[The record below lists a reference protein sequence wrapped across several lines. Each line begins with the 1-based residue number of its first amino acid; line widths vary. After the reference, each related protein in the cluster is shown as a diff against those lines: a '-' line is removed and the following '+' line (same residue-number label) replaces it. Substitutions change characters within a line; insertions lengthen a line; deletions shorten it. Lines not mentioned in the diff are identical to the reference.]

1 MIDTKKITIKEAGE
15 KIKSGSLNPEELLN
29 AFKEEAK
36 KQNNELNAFLEI
48 FDDSKENVE
57 SATNSADNPLRFMP
71 IAYKDNMS
79 LKGRGVTAA
88 SKILE
93 GYIAPYTATAI
104 KNLLD
109 KGVVF
114 IGRTN
119 LDEFAMGAS
128 TENSAYGPTKNPID
142 KNRVPGG
149 SSGGSAV
156 AVAAGL
162 AIAALGSDT
171 GGSIRQP
178 AAFCG
183 IVGMKPTYGAVSRF
197 GLLALGSSLD
207 QIGPLTRS
215 VSDAEIIFDVIK
227 GADKNDATSF
237 YPKDTNKEFK
247 KIIGVPEGITEG
259 LEKDVKENF
268 ENALNKMK
276 GLGFDIKEIKMP
288 HLALSLAVYY
298 ILQPAEASSN
308 LARYDGIRFGLSVE
322 ANDVLG
328 GYLSTREGGFGAEVK
343 RRIMLGTYVLSSGYH
358 DEYYGSALNAREII
372 KKEFENAFKDVCAIA
387 TPTTPTPAFKIGEKI
402 NNPVEM
408 YLADIFTVP
417 ANISG
422 IPAISLPSGTV
433 NREGVD
439 LPLGFQ
445 LMADNYREDVLFN
458 LGKLFMGE

>member
-1 MIDTKKITIKEAGE
+1 MIDTKKITISEASE
-15 KIKSGSLNPEELLN
+15 QIKSGSLKPEELLT
-29 AFKEEAK
+29 AFKEQAK
-36 KQNNELNAFLEI
+36 ERNQNLNAFLEV
-48 FDDSKENVE
+48 FEDTNENFE
-57 SATNSADNPLRFMP
+57 LAKKSEDNPLRFMP

-79 LKGRGVTAA
+79 LKGKGVTAS
-88 SKILE
+88 SKILD
-93 GYIAPYTATAI
+93 GYIAPYTATAL

-114 IGRTN
+114 VGRTN
-119 LDEFAMGAS
+119 LDEFAMGSS
-128 TENSAYGPTKNPID
+128 TESSAYGPTKNPID
-142 KNRVPGG
+142 NSRVPGG
-149 SSGGSAV
+149 SSGGSAA
-156 AVAAGL
+156 AVAGGL

-215 VSDAEIIFDVIK
+215 VSDAEIIFDAIK
-227 GADKNDATSF
+227 GKDKNDATSF
-237 YPKDTNKEFK
+237 YSEGERDEFK
-247 KIIGVPEGITEG
+247 KIIGVPQGITEG

-268 ENALNKMK
+268 ENSLNKMK
-276 GLGFDIKEIKMP
+276 EFGFEIKEIKMP
-288 HLALSLAVYY
+288 HLSLSLAVYY

-322 ANDVLG
+322 ASDVLNE
-328 GYLSTREGGFGAEVK
+328 YLSTRENGFGAEVK

-358 DEYYGSALNAREII
+358 DEYYGSALNAKEII
-372 KKEFENAFKDVCAIA
+372 KKEFEEAFKEVCVIA

-422 IPAISLPSGTV
+422 VPAISLPSGTV

-445 LMADNYREDVLFN
+445 LMADNYREDILFN

>member
-1 MIDTKKITIKEAGE
+1 MIDTKKITISEASE
-15 KIKSGSLNPEELLN
+15 QIKSGSLKPEELLI
-29 AFKEEAK
+29 AFKEQAK
-36 KQNNELNAFLEI
+36 ERNQNLNAFLEV
-48 FDDSKENVE
+48 FEDTNENFE
-57 SATNSADNPLRFMP
+57 LAKKSEDNPLRFMP

-79 LKGRGVTAA
+79 LKGKGVTAS

-93 GYIAPYTATAI
+93 GYIAPYTATAL

-114 IGRTN
+114 VGRTN
-119 LDEFAMGAS
+119 LDEFAMGSS
-128 TENSAYGPTKNPID
+128 TESSAYGPTKNPID
-142 KNRVPGG
+142 NSRVPGG
-149 SSGGSAV
+149 SSGGSAA
-156 AVAAGL
+156 AVADGL

-183 IVGMKPTYGAVSRF
+183 VVGMKPTYGAVSRF

-207 QIGPLTRS
+207 QIGPITRS
-215 VSDAEIIFDVIK
+215 VSDAEIIFDVVK

-237 YPKDTNKEFK
+237 YPEKSETDFK
-247 KIIGVPEGITEG
+247 KVIGVPEGITEG

-268 ENALNKMK
+268 ENSLNKMK
-276 GLGFDIKEIKMP
+276 ELGFEIKEIKMP
-288 HLALSLAVYY
+288 HLSLSLAVYY

-308 LARYDGIRFGLSVE
+308 LARYDGIRFGLSVK
-322 ANDVLG
+322 ASDVLSE
-328 GYLSTREGGFGAEVK
+328 YLSTRENGFGAEVK

-358 DEYYGSALNAREII
+358 DEYYGSALKAKEII
-372 KKEFENAFKDVCAIA
+372 KKEFADAFKDVCAIA
-387 TPTTPTPAFKIGEKI
+387 TPTTPTPAFKIGEKT

-445 LMADNYREDVLFN
+445 LMADNYREDILFN